1 MPAKQILLNWL
12 AGDDLK
18 KVFQGLFFLAD
29 KYNDEQLRDD
39 ATFQSGRLKA
49 LEKQRINGTISQEED
64 YLQTAKIRQAI
75 LQIVQALPD
84 DWILDGMDR
93 PLVSHSFSSKI
104 NWKKYVAYFAAAI
117 VILAGIAKLSGYSVR
132 DIFQKNNTTEIPPEM
147 KPPAPKASTT
157 GDNSPAVITDE
168 GDVNINYGEP
178 EPQKDSTSTP
188 KIPQK

>member
-1 MPAKQILLNWL
+1 MSAKQILLNRL
-12 AGDDLK
+12 AEDDLK
-18 KVFQGLFFLAD
+18 KVFEGFFFLAD
-29 KYNDEQLRDD
+29 KYKDEQLRDN

-75 LQIVQALPD
+75 LQIVQALPE
-84 DWILDGMDR
+84 DWTLDGMDR
-93 PLVSHSFSSKI
+93 PLDSHSFLSKI

-117 VILAGIAKLSGYSVR
+117 VILAGIAELSGYSLGA
-132 DIFQKNNTTEIPPEM
+132 IFQKNDTTEIPSEI
-147 KPPAPKASTT
+147 KPPAPKASTK

-178 EPQKDSTSTP
+178 KPKEDSASTP